1 MKIFRTT
8 SSRKYVTWLFVAV
21 IALFIIFFVLVYL
34 PLNSLFK
41 KSSELRK
48 LVKPAKDAL
57 LLQDLP
63 KLSEKLQLINKS
75 VADLAV
81 DYGRL
86 SYLSIIPFFGS
97 YYSDGYHVIK
107 ASQDLISSTDVFIQ
121 TVVPYSAKLGF
132 KGGDLKEPIVG
143 GQERLAGLVKVAPAI
158 SENYEKISK
167 GIHLARLEMEKV
179 NTGKYPETLMGYKI
193 KSVLEVFKEIPI
205 LLDSSSADIKNL
217 LSELPALLGEPKKI
231 SYLILFQNDKELR
244 PTGGF
249 LTAYAIFTLE
259 RGRIISVTSG
269 DLYFP
274 DIDKS
279 SYPVAPDVIQ
289 KYLKIKDWYI
299 RDANISPDF
308 KVSAG
313 NVEKLWSRIPG
324 LPKFDG
330 IIAIDT
336 HFLES
341 LVGLLGDIEIPGY
354 EKFTKDNIVYQL
366 EYFSNVVGSKL
377 EKRGGR
383 KDLIGVLM
391 QHIMQKAF
399 SQSSKQYGQL
409 ISVVWS
415 EAEQKH
421 AILYL
426 HAPGVQ
432 NLAEKYNF
440 AGRIS
445 ESEGDYLHI
454 NDANFAGRKAN
465 WYITEKVSKTV
476 ERQGSKIVSTLT
488 IDYENTGDYNADFNT
503 GYRDY
508 VRVYVPQGSKLLGS
522 DGSLGGTEQSDDLGK
537 TVFASYMA
545 VDPKKKARLILKY
558 ELPEGLIKG
567 SNYRLLVQKQPGTD
581 RFEYEIKVGNKVSKF
596 ELLTDNEVDLKF

>member
-1 MKIFRTT
+1 MKISRTY
-8 SSRKYVTWLFVAV
+8 SRKYGTGLAVTSVGL
-21 IALFIIFFVLVYL
+21 IAIFFVFVYL

-41 KSSELRK
+41 KSSDLGK
-48 LVKPAKDAL
+48 LIKPAKDAL

-63 KLSEKLQLINKS
+63 KLSDNLQLVNKS
-75 VADLAV
+75 IADLAI

-86 SYLSIIPFFGS
+86 SYLSIIPFVGS
-97 YYSDGYHVIK
+97 YYSDGYRILK
-107 ASQDLISSTDVFIQ
+107 ASRYLIVSTDVFIQ

-132 KGGDLKEPIVG
+132 KGGDPKEPIVG
-143 GQERLAGLVKVAPAI
+143 GQERLAGVVKVVPSI
-158 SENYEKISK
+158 SENYEKISE

-179 NTGKYPETLMGYKI
+179 NTNKYPETLMGYKI
-193 KSVLEVFKEIPI
+193 KANLELLRDVPI
-205 LLDSSSADIKNL
+205 FLDSSSADIKNL
-217 LSELPALLGEPKKI
+217 LSELPGILGEPKKS

-259 RGRIISVTSG
+259 SGRIISVTSG

-308 KVSAG
+308 KLSAL
-313 NVEKLWSRIPG
+313 NLEKLWSRIPG

-336 HFLES
+336 HFVES
-341 LVGLLGDIEIPGY
+341 LIGLLGDIEIPGY

-391 QHIMQKAF
+391 QSLMQKAF

-409 ISVVWS
+409 ISVVWQ
-415 EAEQKH
+415 EAAEKH
-421 AILYL
+421 AIFYL
-426 HAPGVQ
+426 HTPGVQ
-432 NLAEKYNF
+432 DLAEKYNF
-440 AGRIS
+440 SGRIK
-445 ESEGDYLHI
+445 ESEADYLHI

-465 WYITEKVSKTV
+465 WYVTEKVRKVV

-508 VRVYVPQGSKLLGS
+508 VRVYVPRGSKLLGS
-522 DGSLGGTEQSDDLGK
+522 DGSLEGTEQFDDLGK

-545 VDPKKKARLILKY
+545 VDPKKKARLTLKY
-558 ELPEGLIKG
+558 ELPDGLIKG
-567 SNYRLLVQKQPGTD
+567 GNYRLLVQKQPGTD

-596 ELLTDNEVDLKF
+596 ELLTDKKVDLKF